1 MAELTISERQ
11 FGDITIFDM
20 KGDILFGQGNLTLR
34 YAVRRLLS
42 NGKKRILLNFSEVNF
57 VDSGGIGELI
67 SDFTAVN
74 REGGRLKLLNLTH
87 RIKYLLEITKLL
99 TVFETFENEAEA
111 IGSYNQ
117 IKSFLSS
124 NT

>member
-1 MAELTISERQ
+1 MEVNMAELNISERQ
-11 FGDITIFDM
+11 LGDITIFDM

-34 YAVRRLLS
+34 CAVRRLLS

-57 VDSGGIGELI
+57 VDSGGIGELV

-74 REGGRLKLLNLTH
+74 REGGRLKLLNLSK
-87 RIKYLLEITKLL
+87 RIKYLLDITKLL

-111 IGSYNQ
+111 ISSYNRR
-117 IKSFLSS
+117 
-124 NT
+124 